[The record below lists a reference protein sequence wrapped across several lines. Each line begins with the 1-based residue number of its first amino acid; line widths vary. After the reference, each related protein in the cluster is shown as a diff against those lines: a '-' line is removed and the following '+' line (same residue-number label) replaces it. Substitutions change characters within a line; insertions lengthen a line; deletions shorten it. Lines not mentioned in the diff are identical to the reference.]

1 MDEIKALFKKIK
13 GRDKR
18 SFEVLSDA
26 YGWKLYTHIRSG
38 TEDREKADRIFSQ
51 TLSVFYNELQ
61 DYDGED
67 PIEAMLF
74 ACADR
79 IGCKNREEEVK
90 SAEIGPWTLGQEANF
105 MLPNVDGV
113 IINQIKE
120 PLWLKIFYGL
130 CIIILIFGILAAVW
144 VMAWML
150 MSMQLIP
157 EYDFGYSWFNLHIA
171 DLF

>member
-1 MDEIKALFKKIK
+1 MDETKAIFQKIR

-18 SFEVLSDA
+18 SFAALSDA
-26 YGWKLYTHIRSG
+26 YGWKLYSHIRSR
-38 TEDREKADRIFSQ
+38 TEDREKADRIFSK
-51 TLSVFYNELQ
+51 TFSNFYEDLQ
-61 DYDGED
+61 HYEGDD

-79 IGCKNREEEVK
+79 IGSGCRQDEEELRTGK
-90 SAEIGPWTLGQEANF
+90 RPEIP
-105 MLPNVDGV
+105 LPRVDPSV
-113 IINQIKE
+113 YENKKE

-130 CIIILIFGILAAVW
+130 CIIVLIAGILAAVW

-150 MSMQLIP
+150 MSMNLIP
-157 EYDFGYSWFNLHIA
+157 QYDFGYSWFNVHIA

>member
-1 MDEIKALFKKIK
+1 MLSPRDETKVLFKKIK

-26 YGWKLYTHIRSG
+26 YGWKLYTHIRSC
-38 TEDREKADRIFSQ
+38 TDDRVKADRIFSQ
-51 TLSVFYNELQ
+51 TFSEFYQELQ
-61 DYDGED
+61 QYDGED

-74 ACADR
+74 SCADR
-79 IGCKNREEEVK
+79 IGCKDNEEENKKADMCPEPVLSLHPVHPDVYGK
-90 SAEIGPWTLGQEANF
+90 K
-105 MLPNVDGV
+105 
-113 IINQIKE
+113 KE
-120 PLWLKIFYGL
+120 PLWLTIFYGF
-130 CIIILIFGILAAVW
+130 CIVVLIFGILAAVW

-150 MSMQLIP
+150 MSMNLIP

>member
-1 MDEIKALFKKIK
+1 MDETKALFQKIK

-18 SFEVLSDA
+18 SFEALSDA
-26 YGWKLYTHIRSG
+26 YGWKLYSHIRSR

-51 TLSVFYNELQ
+51 TFSAFYQDLQ
-61 DYDGED
+61 SYEGED

-79 IGCKNREEEVK
+79 IGTGCTEETVSK
-90 SAEIGPWTLGQEANF
+90 DQKIPVPLPKVDPTIYAEK
-105 MLPNVDGV
+105 
-113 IINQIKE
+113 KE
-120 PLWLKIFYGL
+120 PLWLKIFYSL
-130 CIIILIFGILAAVW
+130 CIIVLVLGILAAVW

-150 MSMQLIP
+150 MSMNLIP

>member
-1 MDEIKALFKKIK
+1 MDETKALFKKIR

-18 SFEVLSDA
+18 SYEALSDA
-26 YGWKLYTHIRSG
+26 YGWKLYSHIRSC
-38 TEDREKADRIFSQ
+38 TDDREKADRIFSQ
-51 TLSVFYNELQ
+51 TFSAFYNELQ
-61 DYDGED
+61 HYEGED

-79 IGCKNREEEVK
+79 IGCKAREDEEK
-90 SAEIGPWTLGQEANF
+90 AAEIGPWALGHEMNF
-105 MLPNVDGV
+105 MLPKVDSAV
-113 IINQIKE
+113 LAEKKE

-130 CIIILIFGILAAVW
+130 CIIVLILGILAAVW

-150 MSMQLIP
+150 MSMNLIP